1 MREVADAPMGP
12 TPLSFT
18 VVRVPFFLEP
28 DYPLDESFEEPNRT
42 RLLRKW
48 GGAAGWEQQKLHHR
62 LKERGQAVGIE
73 KFDLD
78 RPASNTLHSHRLVQW
93 ATKTHGVAVSEALYD
108 ELNTRHFEKGQKLNS
123 QSMLL
128 DAAEAVGID
137 AEAAELFLESSE
149 GYTEIEEVQATLRA
163 LRINSIPTF
172 IVGGE
177 TVVGGAAHARDF
189 VEVFRQI
196 EARGGGAPRAA
207 FADALGIPPTVLEQT
222 L

>member
-1 MREVADAPMGP
+1 M
-12 TPLSFT
+12 
-18 VVRVPFFLEP
+18 
-28 DYPLDESFEEPNRT
+28 
-42 RLLRKW
+42 
-48 GGAAGWEQQKLHHR
+48 
-62 LKERGQAVGIE
+62 
-73 KFDLD
+73 
-78 RPASNTLHSHRLVQW
+78 QW

-189 VEVFRQI
+189 VESSGRS
-196 EARGGGAPRAA
+196 RRAA
-207 FADALGIPPTVLEQT
+207 AARRGLPLPTRWAYRRPYSSRLSSRASDEDSLLLLPAHAVGVLHALHEGAGSESRTSSASAVARPTRAGGIMRVRPGDEESSVRAL
-222 L
+222 